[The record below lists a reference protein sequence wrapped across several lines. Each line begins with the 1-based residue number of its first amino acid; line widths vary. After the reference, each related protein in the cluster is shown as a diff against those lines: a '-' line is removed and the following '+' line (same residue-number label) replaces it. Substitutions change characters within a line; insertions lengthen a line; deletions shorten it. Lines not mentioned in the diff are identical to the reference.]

1 MSGRRFF
8 VLRASSKTQRAGR
21 EGHDH
26 DCFENF
32 QLVIRLLSLL
42 VAARHLG
49 SYDQTRNAFLD
60 FFTGPHALDRWTE
73 LRPLLVDNLIL
84 LVAHTDRV

>member
-1 MSGRRFF
+1 LSGRRFF
-8 VLRASSKTQRAGR
+8 VLRARSQTQRTGHD
-21 EGHDH
+21 GHDH
-26 DCFENF
+26 DCFEDF

-60 FFTGPHALDRWTE
+60 FFPGRAPWDHIGGITIFTKAAT
-73 LRPLLVDNLIL
+73 
-84 LVAHTDRV
+84 